1 MFTLAVPAGINWKTV
16 WLEPNPIV
24 LDSPGS
30 SLEYIV
36 KGIDGG
42 DHQADLTHNHYLK
55 ITSSDESI
63 VSVDQ
68 ESARLI
74 AKRAGRV
81 EIRISFSECTSIN
94 AATVI
99 SK

>member
-1 MFTLAVPAGINWKTV
+1 MSAGINWKTV
-16 WLEPNPIV
+16 WLEPNPII

-30 SLEYIV
+30 FLAYTV

-42 DHQADLTHNHYLK
+42 DHRADLTHNHYLK
-55 ITSSDESI
+55 VTSSDETI

-68 ESARLI
+68 QSARLI
-74 AKRAGRV
+74 AKKAGRV

-94 AATVI
+94 RATVM